1 MLVALLAIPFL
12 TSNSI
17 KMKILV
23 IHRAEGFRHDNIPTG
38 LKMLAEM
45 AQNEAWE
52 ITATNQTSL
61 ITSCFLE
68 SFDVIIFL
76 STSGTIFNDE
86 QRQAI
91 ELFVADGKGLLT
103 IHSGTDT
110 EPHWDWY
117 NKHVG
122 ARFVGHPPVQQGR
135 LIVEDRMHPA
145 TSFFEDSE
153 WIAVDE
159 WYSFDRNPR
168 NDVHVL
174 MSIDEAS
181 YKVDDNGW
189 FPNAVQRMGD
199 HPLVWYTNVGEGRI
213 FQTALGHTSQMYDH
227 PLFRAHILGAIHWTS
242 GLSE

>member
-1 MLVALLAIPFL
+1 
-12 TSNSI
+12 
-17 KMKILV
+17 MKILV
-23 IHRAEGFRHDNIPTG
+23 IHKANGFRHDNIPAA

-45 AQNEAWE
+45 AQNEEWE
-52 ITATNQTSL
+52 LSSTNQSSL
-61 ITSCFLE
+61 ISDQFIE
-68 SFDVIIFL
+68 QFDLLVFL

-91 ELFVADGKGLLT
+91 ELFVESGKGLLT

-117 NKHVG
+117 NQHVG

-145 TSFFEDSE
+145 TSFFEDPE

-181 YKVDDNGW
+181 YEVDDNCW
-189 FPNAVQRMGD
+189 FPHVVQRMGD
-199 HPLVWYTNVGEGRI
+199 HPLAWYSYAGKGRI
-213 FQTALGHTSQMYDH
+213 FQTALGHTPQTYEH
-227 PLFRAHILGAIHWTS
+227 PLFYKHIRGGIRWAF
-242 GLSE
+242 GLSD